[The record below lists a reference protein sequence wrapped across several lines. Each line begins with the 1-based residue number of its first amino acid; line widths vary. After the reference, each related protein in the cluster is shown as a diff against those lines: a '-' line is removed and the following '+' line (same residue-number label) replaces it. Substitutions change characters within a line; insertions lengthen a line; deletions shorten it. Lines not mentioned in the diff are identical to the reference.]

1 MFFKNDPRDGSG
13 MGDEN
18 KLIEF
23 ISSLISIYIHV
34 CTYVY
39 LYMYIFT
46 FIASHTRN
54 SIIYSF
60 NLRGVR
66 LRLDSPF
73 VFFFFFFIFFNFSKD
88 SGKRRRYEDQDLVRL
103 VSIKVSF

>member
-73 VFFFFFFIFFNFSKD
+73 VFFFSFSFFSIFRKTVEKEE
-88 SGKRRRYEDQDLVRL
+88 GTKIR
-103 VSIKVSF
+103 I